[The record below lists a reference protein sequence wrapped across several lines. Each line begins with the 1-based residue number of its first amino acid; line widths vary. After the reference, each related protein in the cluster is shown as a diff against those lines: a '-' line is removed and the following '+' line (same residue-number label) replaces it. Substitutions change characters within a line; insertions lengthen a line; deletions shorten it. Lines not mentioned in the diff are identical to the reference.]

1 MTGKDIGYKR
11 VSGPDQNPDRQLENV
26 KLDKVFIDY
35 ATARNMDRPQ
45 LKLLLEFIR
54 EDDTLIVHSMDRL
67 SRRVADLKQIV
78 SELVDRKVKV
88 RFIKEGLVF
97 SEENSALSNLM
108 LHMMGAFAEF
118 EHAFILERQR
128 EGIAV
133 AKKLGRY
140 KGGKSLSNEK
150 IESLKRELKKP
161 KTKVQ
166 IAKDL
171 GISRYTLYKY
181 LKEGK
186 EVSQ

>member
-11 VSGPDQNPDRQLENV
+11 VSGPDQNPDRQLENI

-97 SEENSALSNLM
+97 SDENSALSNLM

-133 AKKLGRY
+133 AKRLGKY
-140 KGGKSLSNEK
+140 KGRKSIAQEK
-150 IESLKRELKKP
+150 IVEMKQEMQTR
-161 KTKVQ
+161 KTKTQ

-181 LKEGK
+181 LKEDK
-186 EVSQ
+186 AVSQ